1 MKQKSLPLLLCIT
14 ILALGQSA
22 CTGSGHLGLV
32 VKPEAVTW
40 VNTLLTRMT
49 TGSNLFVSDLVFL
62 LSALAFNLLLAVFF
76 VAQRN
81 RWAKTARVIGI
92 VWLLLAVPLAFVFS
106 RYLAEGRGPV
116 ILVPLALVLFYMLVE
131 FLLDFVFKVE
141 FRRSWKTHV
150 PYIVLEYIALFSLI
164 GIAFRIDRSWG
175 YLVSITFWIL
185 LASLI
190 YYLFAD
196 KIRIRKHQAS

>member
-1 MKQKSLPLLLCIT
+1 MNTQTHSN
-14 ILALGQSA
+14 
-22 CTGSGHLGLV
+22 
-32 VKPEAVTW
+32 VKPPGGINLMYIPGVIA
-40 VNTLLTRMT
+40 
-49 TGSNLFVSDLVFL
+49 SNLFVSDLVFL

-76 VAQRN
+76 VAQKN

-92 VWLLLAVPLAFVFS
+92 LWLLLAMPLAFVFA
-106 RYLAEGRGPV
+106 RYLAERRGPAF
-116 ILVPLALVLFYMLVE
+116 LVPLAIVLFYMLVE
-131 FLLDFVFKVE
+131 FLLDFVFKVN

-164 GIAFRIDRSWG
+164 GIAFRTDRSWG

-190 YYLFAD
+190 YLFSG
-196 KIRIRKHQAS
+196 RIRKRQASGS